1 MMTGVS
7 FTVWLALIACVIG
20 GIRGGL
26 LLGAAL
32 WPERHPGEDGP
43 PPVAPSTEAKALG
56 AAMLAAHAGS
66 AAVLGYSAAL
76 GQGMALALGLGWIA
90 AAAVRFWSARKLG
103 QTASGAVLELLM
115 GVVLALPAWAGLARL
130 ARGAVI

>member
-1 MMTGVS
+1 MMIGVS

-20 GIRGGL
+20 GVRGGM

-32 WPERHPGEDGP
+32 WPETHPDEDGP
-43 PPVAPSTEAKALG
+43 PRIMPSTEAKALG

-66 AAVLGYSAAL
+66 AAVLGYNAVL
-76 GQGMALALGLGWIA
+76 GQGMTLALGLGWIA

-103 QTASGAVLELLM
+103 QRAHGAVVELLM
-115 GVVLALPAWAGLARL
+115 GIVLALPAWAGLARL
-130 ARGAVI
+130 VRGAAI